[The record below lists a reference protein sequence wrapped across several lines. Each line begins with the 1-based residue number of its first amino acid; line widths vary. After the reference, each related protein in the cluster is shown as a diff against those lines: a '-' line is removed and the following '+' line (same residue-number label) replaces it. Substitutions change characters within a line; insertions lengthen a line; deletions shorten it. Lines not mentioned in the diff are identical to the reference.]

1 MPATAPVHLLILDTT
16 QSPPVYRPLEVGDLA
31 GGGGGGGSGTS
42 NTTEATQLQVRDAA
56 QSIDGKTPDL
66 EAGRIPVAL
75 PAGLATEATASAILG
90 ALPADP
96 LRGADLGVIAPVS
109 AAEWL
114 TKLGTPTL
122 RAGSFLTYLSGANG
136 AACLEVSH
144 SPLTYGEDI
153 IPFGVTV
160 QDDLRTVALDY
171 AITGR
176 MRADLPSVEMVGGA
190 EDAAIAP
197 VQIAAAYQC
206 SALDGAAY
214 NATAGAYLTA
224 VLSTPLPAS
233 VSAGDLVSF
242 SGLSDNRLDY
252 PNSPLRY
259 ISADRMTICVGYSD
273 AAVLPS
279 LAVTLTPAAGT
290 AYLQAYRTAAHQHA
304 VGVRFDASTAT
315 SSTAFVRSGADCRVS
330 GASAADHRIAMASS
344 ASSYALG
351 HYGQFDIR
359 PTSRLVIAADADGAV
374 VGDVQADLVAA
385 TAARMRWSAVTP
397 TGPLSLR
404 VRNTLPTGASRA
416 AAKIISAVH
425 AAASTATVVTL
436 DITPTAAGLAVGRY
450 VMLRGVANQTVF
462 ANSATAAPITAID
475 DAAKTIT
482 LAWGT
487 ATAASSYGGTVV
499 LQSGSIDLPGVMT
512 GAVQS
517 AAYNSR
523 TGILTLTGN
532 VTWAYGV
539 AGGAGDHVDL
549 HGVRDAAGADLGLDG
564 CWRIHHLTG
573 TTLLLEPVAD
583 INGTRISPQR
593 ATLASTPA
601 GGTVIQRCV
610 TRVHRVY
617 SRSAPSQVVQ
627 IDGAG
632 TMDASKSLP
641 VYGVG
646 GSLTSIQGPA
656 ASALGTNGAGA
667 WIVRAGAVRTA
678 DIASAAIT
686 ASSTSATVD
695 QSGNNGAYQV
705 TFDATAVSGTTPR
718 MYPRVQES
726 FDGGTNWVT
735 TYDLPPAVNATD
747 KTHFTPVLPVLG
759 THVRY
764 VRTLTGTTPSFTNS
778 VTRTSRPMENPPQRR
793 QLVDRVVSLTATTP
807 STDLLYVDGCRRGQI
822 VLTLGAVTT
831 APALKL
837 QVCDDISAGGWYDVP
852 GATLTGQSAATVASA
867 IFDLPP
873 AKMARLVPTTA
884 GAGVTADTYTLLLK
898 AWG

>member
-16 QSPPVYRPLEVGDLA
+16 QSPPTYRPLEVGDLA
-31 GGGGGGGSGTS
+31 GGGGGGGSGSS

-56 QSIDGKTPDL
+56 QSIDGKTPNL

-75 PAGLATEATASAILG
+75 PAGLATEATAAAILG

-96 LRGADLGVIAPVS
+96 LRGADLGVVAPVS

-122 RAGSFLTYLSGANG
+122 RAGSFITYLSGANG
-136 AACLEVSH
+136 SACLEVSH

-153 IPFGVTV
+153 IPFGLTV
-160 QDDLRTVALDY
+160 QDDLRTIALDY
-171 AITGR
+171 AIAGR

-206 SALDGAAY
+206 SALDSAAY
-214 NATAGAYLTA
+214 NASPGAYLTA

-242 SGLSDNRLDY
+242 SGLADNRLDY
-252 PNSPLRY
+252 PNCALRY

-290 AYLQAYRTAAHQHA
+290 AYLLAYRTAAHQHA

-315 SSTAFVRSGADCRVS
+315 TSTAFVRAGADCRVS
-330 GASAADHRIAMASS
+330 GASTTDHRVTMASS
-344 ASSYALG
+344 ASSYQLG

-359 PTSRLVIAADADGAV
+359 PTSRLVIAADADGTM
-374 VGDVQADLVAA
+374 VGDTQADLLAP
-385 TAARMRWSAVTP
+385 TAARMRWTAVTP
-397 TGPLSLR
+397 TGSLSLR
-404 VRNTLPTGASRA
+404 VRNTLPVGASRA
-416 AAKIISAVH
+416 AAKIVSAVH

-450 VMLRGVANQTVF
+450 VTLRGVANQTVF
-462 ANSATAAPITAID
+462 ANSASGAPITAID

-517 AAYNSR
+517 AAYNSG
-523 TGILTLTGN
+523 TGILTLASS
-532 VTWAYGV
+532 VVWAFGV

-564 CWRIHHLTG
+564 CWRIHHMTG
-573 TTLLLEPVAD
+573 TTLLLEPVAN
-583 INGTRISPQR
+583 INGARISPQR

-617 SRSAPSQVVQ
+617 ARSAPSQVVQ

-632 TMDASKSLP
+632 TTDASKSLP
-641 VYGVG
+641 VYGMG
-646 GSLTSIQGPA
+646 GSITSTQGPA
-656 ASALGTNGAGA
+656 AALGTNGGGA
-667 WIVRAGAVRTA
+667 WIVRAGAARTV

-686 ASSTSATVD
+686 ASSTSSAVD

-705 TFDATAVSGTTPR
+705 TFDVTAVSGTTPR

-735 TYDLPPAVNATD
+735 TYDLPPVVNSTD

-778 VTRTSRPMENPPQRR
+778 VTRTSRPLENPPQRR

-807 STDLLYVDGCRRGQI
+807 STDLLYVDGCRKGQI
-822 VLTLGAVTT
+822 VLTLGTVTT